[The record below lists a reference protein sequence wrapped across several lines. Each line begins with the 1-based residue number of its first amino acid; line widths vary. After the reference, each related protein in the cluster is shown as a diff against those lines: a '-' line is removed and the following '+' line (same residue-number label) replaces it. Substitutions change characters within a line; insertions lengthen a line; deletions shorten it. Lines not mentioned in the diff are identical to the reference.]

1 MSDCTPV
8 GPELPVARWVDTRD
22 TLQLM
27 TQVVGKV
34 RLANTPLSNHW
45 WNVVLYASACGLTTG
60 LIPPATKSFH
70 ERCVPAGPAGCGDR
84 GLLGRGL
91 RRRHA
96 DARNQRRPRLARAG
110 DTIGAVYVSQGFR
123 WHIAAVNPAA
133 IALLIE
139 LVFVLGTAGDH
150 VPLELLLA
158 LLLFPLLRRL
168 ENPEA
173 KPGEDAQDNQN
184 D

>member
-60 LIPPATKSFH
+60 LIPHGDKEFSRTLCS
-70 ERCVPAGPAGCGDR
+70 RRAG
-84 GLLGRGL
+84 GL
-91 RRRHA
+91 RRSRPTSA
-96 DARNQRRPRLARAG
+96 WATPSPRRCPQ
-110 DTIGAVYVSQGFR
+110 S
-123 WHIAAVNPAA
+123 AAP
-133 IALLIE
+133 
-139 LVFVLGTAGDH
+139 
-150 VPLELLLA
+150 
-158 LLLFPLLRRL
+158 
-168 ENPEA
+168 
-173 KPGEDAQDNQN
+173 
-184 D
+184 